1 MMWKKRCDFSDS
13 AYDSIMY
20 GQVKTGSSESQA
32 EAEQLN
38 QSQSVGRRSVIGLSF
53 HFCLRLQQSGFH

>member
-20 GQVKTGSSESQA
+20 GQAKTGSSESQA
-32 EAEQLN
+32 EAEELN
-38 QSQSVGRRSVIGLSF
+38 QSQSVGRCIVIGLSF